1 MQNPIYKSWLFLWIY
16 LLGEF
21 ENHISNVIILT
32 YSLDLEHI
40 DTIFDIDIDI
50 VQHHRSKV
58 KRAQNQLL
66 SIRSSKPCLAS

>member
-1 MQNPIYKSWLFLWIY
+1 MWIY
-16 LLGEF
+16 LQGEF

-40 DTIFDIDIDI
+40 DTIFDIDFDI

-58 KRAQNQLL
+58 KVAQNQLL